1 MDLTGKTVAVVG
13 IGVYSIQVTPTV
25 ATMADQLV
33 VFQRTPAY
41 VISCI
46 DPPYCKIEKKRY
58 RRHPGEMLRESDDP
72 LSGRL
77 RLSMALHASFQRC
90 NSTSRDSR

>member
-25 ATMADQLV
+25 ATTADQLV

-58 RRHPGEMLRESDDP
+58 RLTRARCCGRATTP
-72 LSGRL
+72 SGRL